1 MRLAVVAATGG
12 VGRHL
17 VDQALAAGHSVTALV
32 RNPANLHV
40 SVPAAAVDLAAPD
53 AAVLREALVGQD
65 AVLSCL
71 GPRGSGEYGI
81 VEPGTRA
88 IVTAMQDAGCRRI
101 VAVSGLGVS
110 TVPTP
115 SRPHPPR
122 REPGAGLWNQYVAT
136 PLGRRV
142 LGNHFVDVAMMEH
155 VLRTSG
161 LDWTTIRP
169 PYLSDGPVTG
179 RYRVAMGHGVPRG
192 VRLSRADV
200 AHLMLRVLED
210 PATFGQAVGAAN

>member
-1 MRLAVVAATGG
+1 MKLAIVAATGG

-32 RNPANLHV
+32 RTPAKLHRP
-40 SVPAAAVDLAAPD
+40 VPAVATDLAAPD

-71 GPRGSGEYGI
+71 GPRGTGEYGI

-88 IVTAMQDAGCRRI
+88 LVTAMHDAGCRRI

-115 SRPHPPR
+115 SLPNPPR

-142 LGNHFVDVAMMEH
+142 LGAHFVDVAMMEH

-161 LDWTTIRP
+161 LDWTAVRP

-179 RYRVAMGHGVPRG
+179 RYRTAIGHGVPRG
-192 VRLSRADV
+192 VRLSRGDA
-200 AHLMLRVLED
+200 AHLMLRVLDD
-210 PATFGQAVGAAN
+210 PATIGQAVGAAN

>member
-1 MRLAVVAATGG
+1 MKLAIVAATGG

-17 VDQALAAGHSVTALV
+17 VDQAQAAGHTVTALV

-40 SVPAAAVDLAAPD
+40 SVPAVAVDLAAPD

-71 GPRGSGEYGI
+71 GPRGTGEYGI

-88 IVTAMQDAGCRRI
+88 ITEAMHDAGCRRI

-115 SRPHPPR
+115 SRPDPPR

-142 LGNHFVDVAMMEH
+142 LGAHFVDVAMMEH

-161 LDWTTIRP
+161 LDWTAIRP
-169 PYLSDGPVTG
+169 PYLSDGPATG
-179 RYRVAMGHGVPRG
+179 RYRIAMGHGVPWG
-192 VRLSRADV
+192 VRLSRADA
-200 AHLMLRVLED
+200 AHLMLRVLDD
-210 PATFGQAVGAAN
+210 PAMVGQAVGAAN

>member
-1 MRLAVVAATGG
+1 MKLAIVAATGG

-17 VDQALAAGHSVTALV
+17 VDQALTAGHSVTALV
-32 RNPANLHV
+32 RNPARLHV
-40 SVPAAAVDLAAPD
+40 KVPAVAVDLAAPD
-53 AAVLREALVGQD
+53 TAVLREALVGQD

-71 GPRGSGEYGI
+71 GPRGTGEYGI
-81 VEPGTRA
+81 VEPGTR
-88 IVTAMQDAGCRRI
+88 TLTQAMHDAGCRRI

-115 SRPHPPR
+115 SRPNPPR

-142 LGNHFVDVAMMEH
+142 LGAHFVDVAMMEH

-169 PYLSDGPVTG
+169 PYLSDGPATG
-179 RYRVAMGHGVPRG
+179 RYRIAIGHGVPWG
-192 VRLSRADV
+192 VRLSRADT
-200 AHLMLRVLED
+200 AHLMLQVLDD
-210 PATFGQAVGAAN
+210 PATIGQAVGAAN